1 LFFIKF
7 SLSFV
12 KQTDARIIKRFFFAN
27 LPFAKNFSKSIACW
41 LLRYFSTPLKY
52 SQFLFYIFY
61 DSELACLSSIPN
73 IEYGK
78 LASSKKLLNGSQRNE
93 RSTRI

>member
-1 LFFIKF
+1 VSALGSSTFCKPWAANAPSAIQKKPLKALKAKNLFFIKF

-52 SQFLFYIFY
+52 SQFL
-61 DSELACLSSIPN
+61 
-73 IEYGK
+73 
-78 LASSKKLLNGSQRNE
+78 LLYFL
-93 RSTRI
+93 